1 MKHEIAE
8 DLYRA
13 IFHRKSVRKYS
24 RQEISQE
31 TLQKI
36 EDFWEQTEQINPEEP
51 VIMRILP
58 AGHIK
63 MRVGMSY
70 RAPYYIAVYAADTEK
85 GLLNAGFRLQQMDLW
100 LSAHGI
106 GSCWLHMMTPDQ
118 ANAMADG
125 MACQITMG
133 IGYSEE
139 KLHRSESSEF
149 KRKKLEQITN
159 GGDYDT
165 ELEAVRIAPSATN
178 SQLWYFEQTGAQIR
192 AYMIQDNQGG
202 EVYRK
207 LHEMD
212 MGIALCHLYLAA
224 SYKGMFRG
232 FAYENE
238 GTHKTGAAYILSVIL
253 KQPKSIGLS

>member
-1 MKHEIAE
+1 MRHEIAE

-24 RQEISQE
+24 RRELPQE

-36 EDFWEQTEQINPEEP
+36 EDFWEQTEQIDSEEP
-51 VIMRILP
+51 VILKILP
-58 AGHIK
+58 ADHMK

-70 RAPYYIAVYAADTEK
+70 NAPYYIAVYAADTEK
-85 GLLNAGFRLQQMDLW
+85 GLVNAGFRLQQMDLW

-106 GSCWLHMMTPDQ
+106 GSCWLHMMIPDQ
-118 ANAMADG
+118 GNAMADG
-125 MACQITMG
+125 MPCQITMS

-139 KLHRSESSEF
+139 ELHRSRSAEF
-149 KRKKLEQITN
+149 KRNRLDQITN

-178 SQLWYFEQTGAQIR
+178 SQPWYFEQTRSRIR

-202 EVYRK
+202 EAYRK
-207 LHEMD
+207 LHKMD
-212 MGIALCHLYLAA
+212 MGISLCHLYLAA
-224 SYKGMFRG
+224 SHNGRFEG
-232 FAYENE
+232 FEREKA
-238 GTHKTGAAYILSVIL
+238 GTHKNNADYIISV
-253 KQPKSIGLS
+253 KM